1 MRLAYFS
8 PLNPQRSGI
17 SDYSEELLPHLA
29 GGAEIDLFVDGFAP
43 SNVSVRERFRCFDY
57 RADHT
62 LLESLRDYD
71 AVVYHV
77 GNDHRYHAGIYD
89 AARAFPGV
97 VVLHDF
103 ALQTFFLGLSLSR
116 GDANVYLDELGA
128 CHGARARAEAAKSL
142 AAGSAPSFYAQPLAF
157 PLNCRLAREAE
168 GVIMH
173 SEWSRARLA
182 SIAPAT
188 PALRVGMPVP
198 FDDLTNKDERDGRT
212 SHRVEIA
219 SFGFVTAEK
228 GLSRVLRAL
237 AALKGDHDFHYTLVG
252 QPDNFDALDA
262 VGAHGLNERV
272 TLTGYVSLAE
282 FKARVGAADI
292 AINLRERTVGETSAS
307 VCRAMAAGVPVVVS
321 NVGWFAELPDDCVVK
336 IDAGEAG
343 DAQLRAYLARLIE
356 DAPLRR
362 RIGANARRHA
372 LAEFDAE
379 KTAASYLS
387 FISDIVAQRERRHFV
402 RHVSDALARCGFHE
416 SDARLLRGVAT
427 ELARVAPARLFDEK
441 RETGEPDI

>member
-29 GGAEIDLFVDGFAP
+29 AGAEIDLFVDGFAP
-43 SNVSVRERFRCFDY
+43 SNASVRERFRCFDY
-57 RADHT
+57 RADHA
-62 LLESLRDYD
+62 LLERLRDYD

-97 VVLHDF
+97 IVLHDF
-103 ALQTFFLGLSLSR
+103 ALQTFFLGLARER

-142 AAGSAPSFYAQPLAF
+142 ATGAAPSFYAQPLAF

-168 GVIMH
+168 GIIVH

-182 SIAPAT
+182 AIAPAT
-188 PALRVGMPVP
+188 PASRVGMPVP
-198 FDDLTNKDERDGRT
+198 FDDPTIKNEREGRA

-219 SFGFVTAEK
+219 SFGFVTTEK

-252 QPDNFDALDA
+252 QPDNFDAREA
-262 VGAHGLNERV
+262 VRAHGLAERV
-272 TLTGYVSLAE
+272 TVTGYVSLTE
-282 FKARVGAADI
+282 FKARVASADI

-336 IDAGEAG
+336 IDVDEAG

-356 DAPLRR
+356 DEPLRR

-372 LAEFDAE
+372 LSEFDAE
-379 KTAASYLS
+379 KTAVAYLS
-387 FISDIVAQRERRHFV
+387 FITEIVAQRERRRFV
-402 RHVSDALARCGFHE
+402 RHVSDTLARCGFRE
-416 SDARLLRGVAT
+416 SDARLLRGVAA

-441 RETGEPDI
+441 REAGKQDV

>member
-29 GGAEIDLFVDGFAP
+29 AGAEIDLFVDGFEP
-43 SNVSVRERFRCFDY
+43 SNAEVRERFRRFDY
-57 RADHT
+57 RADPA
-62 LLESLRDYD
+62 LLESLKGYD

-77 GNDHRYHAGIYD
+77 GNDHRYHAGIYE

-103 ALQTFFLGLSLSR
+103 ALQTFFLGLARER

-128 CHGARARAEAAKSL
+128 CHGAHARAEAAGAL
-142 AAGSAPSFYAQPLAF
+142 AAGAAPPFYAQPLAF

-168 GVIMH
+168 GVVVH

-182 SIAPAT
+182 AIAPAT

-198 FDDLTNKDERDGRT
+198 FDDVAVSSKAGARASR
-212 SHRVEIA
+212 RVEIA

-228 GLSRVLRAL
+228 GLTRVLRAL

-252 QPDNFDALDA
+252 QPDNFDALE
-262 VGAHGLNERV
+262 VVRAHGLAERV
-272 TLTGYVSLAE
+272 TVTGYVSLAE
-282 FKARVGAADI
+282 FKARVAAADI

-307 VCRAMAAGVPVVVS
+307 VCRAMAAGVPVVVP

-336 IDAGEAG
+336 IDDGEAG
-343 DAQLRAYLARLIE
+343 DAQLRAYLARLVE
-356 DAPLRR
+356 DESLRR

-372 LAEFDAE
+372 LAEYGAGE
-379 KTAASYLS
+379 TAAAYLA
-387 FISDIVAQRERRHFV
+387 FLRDIVAQRGRRRFV
-402 RHVSDALARCGFHE
+402 RAVSDALARCGFRE
-416 SDARLLRGVAT
+416 SDTELLRGVAA
-427 ELARVAPARLFDEK
+427 ELARVAPARLFDES
-441 RETGEPDI
+441 RAAGERDV